1 MFLGT
6 IAADYLDLRKITDFA
21 ILDGL
26 GVVRVRSPSA
36 PSWLAIAGHPQNNP
50 ETILKS
56 LLKGT
61 EILC

>member
-1 MFLGT
+1 
-6 IAADYLDLRKITDFA
+6 LRKTIDFA

-26 GVVRVRSPSA
+26 GAVRVQSPSV
-36 PSWLAIAGHPQNNP
+36 PPLLAAADWPLNNP

>member
-1 MFLGT
+1 LQKT
-6 IAADYLDLRKITDFA
+6 IDFA

-26 GVVRVRSPSA
+26 GVLRATSPSSR
-36 PSWLAIAGHPQNNP
+36 PLAIAGRPLNNP